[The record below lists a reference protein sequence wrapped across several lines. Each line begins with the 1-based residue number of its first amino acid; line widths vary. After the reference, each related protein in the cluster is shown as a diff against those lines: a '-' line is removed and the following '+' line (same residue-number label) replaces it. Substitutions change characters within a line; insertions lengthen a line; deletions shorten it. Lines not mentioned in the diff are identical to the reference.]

1 MVIRQISINMGK
13 FMIFTMVLSF
23 VLPIVLLVIPAEGRA
38 GLPAADLPFCRKPYQ
53 MTCPGGNAHKIR
65 EQKIARIE
73 KELKLRAFQ
82 SMLDEL
88 EQDRELQDGILRSS
102 LRKFEDID
110 NIKPKRIRLG
120 VEKLF
125 YANLRKEFSQY
136 ITENNLPMDL
146 GDEIVTEA
154 LHIAIEEASD
164 ISPVIKERMHSILNE
179 TRIVAFQNN
188 VEDNTLEDL
197 HVLYKLCT
205 KSFEDN
211 AFATTI
217 RKNKVVVICPGEM
230 IGSIEFGNDFAA
242 SSKLKLMPLMVTLGH
257 ELSHHFDFRHY
268 PSAYK
273 QILEEMYGYR
283 DHFKK
288 PVEKYMAEITAD
300 SWGLKVAAIVMKKI
314 GDPMTRSQMYAGG
327 LNDLCGSQD
336 DGFHPSGE
344 FRIEILARKYLCS
357 EISLR

>member
-1 MVIRQISINMGK
+1 MIFSMLLPIALMVI
-13 FMIFTMVLSF
+13 
-23 VLPIVLLVIPAEGRA
+23 LVIPGNALAGAPEGI
-38 GLPAADLPFCRKPYQ
+38 LPFCRNPYQ
-53 MTCPGGNAHKIR
+53 MTCPGGNADEIR
-65 EQKIARIE
+65 QQKIERIE
-73 KELKLRAFQ
+73 KELKARAFQ
-82 SMLDEL
+82 SMLEEL
-88 EQDRELQDGILRSS
+88 EDNGELEDGILRST
-102 LRKFEDID
+102 LKKFEDID
-110 NIKPKRIRLG
+110 NVKPKRVRLE
-120 VEKLF
+120 VEKIF
-125 YANLRKEFSQY
+125 YARLREEFSNY
-136 ITENNLPMDL
+136 INENKLPMDL

-164 ISPVIKERMHSILNE
+164 ISPAIKERMHNILNE

-217 RKNKVVVICPGEM
+217 KKRKVVVICPGEM
-230 IGSIEFGNDFAA
+230 IGSIEFGNDFTAA
-242 SSKLKLMPLMVTLGH
+242 SNLKLMPLMVTLGH
-257 ELSHHFDFRHY
+257 ELSHHFDYRHY

-273 QILEEMYGYR
+273 QIYQEMSGYR

-300 SWGLKVAAIVMKKI
+300 AWGLKVAEIVMKKI
-314 GDPMTRSQMYAGG
+314 GNPMTKSMMYAGG
-327 LNDLCGSQD
+327 LNDLCGSED

-357 EISLR
+357 EVSLR